1 MKIIMKRFLLILI
14 AVFCSLGLF
23 VNQGYS
29 AFMSDC
35 CNRSLLQE
43 MALGQLNHHETS
55 CHSGHHAKDPLEQ
68 TVKQFKQQHQ
78 CQCRPASDPISK
90 VDDTAFFSISD
101 CCSQAPT
108 LVQLFQPSDY
118 DIPLWLYK
126 LYYPDR
132 SGLYLRNSRLLL

>member
-1 MKIIMKRFLLILI
+1 MKRFLLIFI

-29 AFMSDC
+29 ALMSDC
-35 CNRSLLQE
+35 CNRSLPQE
-43 MALGQLNHHETS
+43 MVLGQSKHHETS
-55 CHSGHHAKDPLEQ
+55 CHDRHAIDA
-68 TVKQFKQQHQ
+68 VKQAAIELKQQHHQ
-78 CQCRPASDPISK
+78 CQCRPASDPIAK
-90 VDDTAFFSISD
+90 VGDTAVFFISD
-101 CCSQAPT
+101 CCTQAPT

-118 DIPLWLYK
+118 DIPLWFHK